1 MITDYF
7 MLPWKEMQRR
17 KLRSLLT
24 LFGIVV
30 GIAAVIALIMIGQGL
45 QQAIMGQI
53 AAMGSDKL
61 IISAKGNALNA
72 GLSIDAIKITNKDL
86 MTIKHVSGVKQAAG
100 FIYSTAKIEFNDKVR
115 YNFVYGF
122 PTRAEENVLINSGQN
137 YKLLTG
143 GNLEKGDKYKAV
155 AGYEYTNPDLF
166 GKELV
171 VGNKIK
177 IQGQEFKTIGMW
189 QKTGS
194 PPDDSA
200 VIIPLDT
207 YQELFKK
214 DDELGLIIVQINPG
228 EDLALMEER
237 IRKELRKQR
246 HLDEGKEDF
255 TIQSPEQLAAAFG
268 TILTVVQVVLI
279 GIAAISLFV
288 GGIGI
293 MNTMFT
299 AVLQRTKE
307 VGLFKAVGATNG
319 QILLLFLIESGLYG
333 IIGGVIGVIVGV
345 GVAKIAEEV
354 IAYFIGAAFF
364 VLHLNF
370 LLLFGAVLFSFI
382 VGCVSGIAP
391 ARRAAKLNPIESLRY
406 E

>member
-1 MITDYF
+1 MIKDYF

-61 IISAKGNALNA
+61 IISAKGNVLNA

-86 MTIKHVSGVKQAAG
+86 TTIKRVLGVKEAAG
-100 FIYSTAKIEFNDKVR
+100 FIYSTAKIEFNDNVR

-122 PTRAEENVLINSGQN
+122 PTRAEENALINSGQN

-143 GNLEKGDKYKAV
+143 RNLEKGDKYKAV
-155 AGYEYTNPDLF
+155 VGNEYINPDLF
-166 GKELV
+166 EKEV
-171 VGNKIK
+171 GVGNKML
-177 IQGQEFKTIGMW
+177 IQGKEFKTVGMW

-194 PPDDSA
+194 PPDDLA

-214 DDELGLIIVQINPG
+214 DDELGLIIVQINPS
-228 EDLALMEER
+228 EDLGLMEER
-237 IRKELRKQR
+237 ISKELRKQR
-246 HLDEGKEDF
+246 SLDEGKEDF
-255 TIQSPEQLAAAFG
+255 SIQSPEQLAAAFG

-307 VGLFKAVGATNG
+307 IGLFKAVGATNE
-319 QILLLFLIESGLYG
+319 QILGLFLIESGLYG
-333 IIGGVIGVIVGV
+333 IIGGVIGIIVGL
-345 GVAKIAEEV
+345 GVAKIAEGV
-354 IAYFIGAAFF
+354 IGYFIGPAFF
-364 VLHLNF
+364 VLKLNGW
-370 LLLFGAVLFSFI
+370 LLLGAVLFSFM

-391 ARRAAKLNPIESLRY
+391 ARRASKLNPIESLRY

>member
-1 MITDYF
+1 MIKDYF
-7 MLPWKEMQRR
+7 VLPWKEMQRR

-45 QQAIMGQI
+45 QQAIIGQI

-72 GLSIDAIKITNKDL
+72 GLSIDAIKITDEDL
-86 MTIKHVSGVKQAAG
+86 KMIRGVSGVKDAAG
-100 FIYSTAKIEFNDKVR
+100 FIYSTAKIEFNDQAR
-115 YNFVYGF
+115 YYFVYGF
-122 PTRAEENVLINSGQN
+122 PTRAEENALINSGQN
-137 YKLLTG
+137 YKLSTG
-143 GNLEKGDKYKAV
+143 RNIEKGDKYKAV
-155 AGYEYTNPDLF
+155 LGYEYTNPDLF
-166 GKELV
+166 GKEV
-171 VGNKIK
+171 VTGNKIK
-177 IQGQEFKTIGMW
+177 IQGQEFKTVGMW

-214 DDELGLIIVQINPG
+214 DDELGLIILQINLG
-228 EDLALMEER
+228 EDLTLMEER
-237 IRKELRKQR
+237 ISKELRKQR

-255 TIQSPEQLAAAFG
+255 TIQSPEQLAATFG
-268 TILTVVQVVLI
+268 TILTIVQIVLI

-288 GGIGI
+288 GGVGI

-307 VGLFKAVGATNG
+307 IGLFKAVGATNE
-319 QILLLFLIESGLYG
+319 QILLLFLVESGLYG
-333 IIGGVIGVIVGV
+333 VIGGVVGV
-345 GVAKIAEEV
+345 GIGLGVAKIAEGV
-354 IAYFIGAAFF
+354 IGYFIGSTFF
-364 VLHLNF
+364 VLKVDIF
-370 LLLFGAVLFSFI
+370 LIVGAILFSFI
-382 VGCVSGIAP
+382 VGCISGIAP
-391 ARRAAKLNPIESLRY
+391 ARRASKLNPIESLRY